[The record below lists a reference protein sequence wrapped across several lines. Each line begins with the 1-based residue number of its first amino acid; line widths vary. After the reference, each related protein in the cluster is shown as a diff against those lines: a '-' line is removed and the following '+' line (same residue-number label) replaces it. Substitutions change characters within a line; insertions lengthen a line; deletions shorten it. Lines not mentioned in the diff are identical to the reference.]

1 VKVKVAAGTPS
12 GQILRVKGR
21 GVRGG
26 TSLGDLLVELA
37 VAVPSHLS
45 GAAKGHLEK
54 LFGALPDENP
64 RDELLKRAKN

>member
-1 VKVKVAAGTPS
+1 
-12 GQILRVKGR
+12 
-21 GVRGG
+21 
-26 TSLGDLLVELA
+26 LVELA